1 MKIIKKQFYFII
13 VFVASIVLLL
23 NQSCRAVYPNV
34 MFKNID
40 STQLASTL
48 SRLEEDYKIKIG
60 DELFIKIFT
69 GKGAQLIEPRA
80 PELNASGG
88 GAANMQFN
96 NLTFMVEN
104 DGYAELPMLGKRK
117 VEGMSEN
124 DLKDILTKEYEKY
137 YQNPYLFIR
146 VENRRAFVFKGSL
159 GQIINLNRT
168 PTNIFEVLAKSGGF
182 DRNYK
187 AHNIKIIRGN
197 LRNPE
202 IFNLDLSTMKG
213 ISNAELMVQSNDIIY
228 LEERRRPVYYALSE
242 ASTIISLPLAIIS
255 STLSTIFLITVLNK

>member
-1 MKIIKKQFYFII
+1 
-13 VFVASIVLLL
+13 
-23 NQSCRAVYPNV
+23 
-34 MFKNID
+34 
-40 STQLASTL
+40 
-48 SRLEEDYKIKIG
+48 
-60 DELFIKIFT
+60 
-69 GKGAQLIEPRA
+69 
-80 PELNASGG
+80 
-88 GAANMQFN
+88 
-96 NLTFMVEN
+96 MVEN

-117 VEGMSEN
+117 VEGLSEN

-202 IFNLDLSTMKG
+202 IFNLDLSSMKG

-228 LEERRRPVYYALSE
+228 LEERRRPVYHALSE
-242 ASTIISLPLAIIS
+242 ASTIISLPLSIVSTTIS
-255 STLSTIFLITVLNK
+255 SIFLISIINK

>member
-1 MKIIKKQFYFII
+1 MI
-13 VFVASIVLLL
+13 LLL

-34 MFKNID
+34 MFKDID
-40 STQLASTL
+40 STQLATSL

-69 GKGAQLIEPRA
+69 GKGAQLIEPRT
-80 PELNASGG
+80 PDLNAAGG
-88 GAANMQFN
+88 GGGANMQFN

-104 DGYAELPMLGKRK
+104 DGYAELPMIGKRK

-124 DLKDILTKEYEKY
+124 ELKEVLTKEYEKY

-213 ISNAELMVQSNDIIY
+213 ISNAELMVQSNDIVY
-228 LEERRRPVYYALSE
+228 LEERRRPVFFALNDV
-242 ASTIISLPLAIIS
+242 APLISLPLAIIS

>member
-69 GKGAQLIEPRA
+69 GKGAQLIEPRT
-80 PELNASGG
+80 PDLNTSAGG
-88 GAANMQFN
+88 GANMQFN

-228 LEERRRPVYYALSE
+228 LEERRRPVYHALSE

>member
-69 GKGAQLIEPRA
+69 GKGAQLIEPRT
-80 PELNASGG
+80 PDLNTSAGG
-88 GAANMQFN
+88 GANMQFN

>member
-1 MKIIKKQFYFII
+1 VKIIKKQFYFII

-69 GKGAQLIEPRA
+69 GKGAQLIEPRT
-80 PELNASGG
+80 PDLNTSAGG
-88 GAANMQFN
+88 GANMQFN

-228 LEERRRPVYYALSE
+228 LEERRRPVYHALSE

>member
-1 MKIIKKQFYFII
+1 VKIIKKQFYFII

-69 GKGAQLIEPRA
+69 GKGAQLIEPRT
-80 PELNASGG
+80 PDLNTSAGG
-88 GAANMQFN
+88 GANMQFN

-117 VEGMSEN
+117 VEGLSEN

>member
-1 MKIIKKQFYFII
+1 MNFLKNQIYILLLIG
-13 VFVASIVLLL
+13 SILFSLL

-40 STQLASTL
+40 STQLATSL

-69 GKGAQLIEPRA
+69 GKGAQLIEPKT
-80 PELNASGG
+80 PDLNATGG
-88 GAANMQFN
+88 GGANMQFN

-104 DGYAELPMLGKRK
+104 DGYAELPMIGKRK

-124 DLKDILTKEYEKY
+124 ELKDVLTKEYEKY

-159 GQIINLNRT
+159 GQIITLNRT

-202 IFNLDLSTMKG
+202 VFNLDLSTMQG
-213 ISNAELMVQSNDIIY
+213 ISNAELMVQSNDIVY
-228 LEERRRPVYYALSE
+228 LEERRRPVFFALSE
-242 ASTIISLPLAIIS
+242 VAPLISLPLAIIS

>member
-1 MKIIKKQFYFII
+1 VKSLKNQLYIII
-13 VFVASIVLLL
+13 VFLASMILML

-40 STQLASTL
+40 STQLATSL

-69 GKGAQLIEPRA
+69 GKGAQLIEPKT
-80 PELNASGG
+80 PELNSSGG
-88 GAANMQFN
+88 GGSNMQFN

-104 DGYAELPMLGKRK
+104 DGYAELPMIGKRK

-124 DLKDILTKEYEKY
+124 ELKEVLTKEFEKY

-228 LEERRRPVYYALSE
+228 LEERRRPVYHALTE